1 MHAEMFESSSWRGAP
16 LSGPEH
22 STSYRSTRELNNNV
36 VSFSAGSLLEKRS
49 GELGLLSWI
58 VVGIAAG
65 WIAEKLSNR
74 DHGLLTNLVVGII
87 GALLGGFLVS
97 TVFGFSY
104 VRGINAPTIAV
115 ATLGALLLLWL
126 RGNGE
131 RQNTR

>member
-1 MHAEMFESSSWRGAP
+1 M
-16 LSGPEH
+16 
-22 STSYRSTRELNNNV
+22 
-36 VSFSAGSLLEKRS
+36 
-49 GELGLLSWI
+49 GLLSWI

-97 TVFGFSY
+97 TVLGFSY
-104 VRGINAPTIAV
+104 VRGINAPTIVV

-126 RGNGE
+126 KGNGE